1 VNCRSRDDFRQDHH
15 KRLQLL
21 EFLIFRRSRPIMRHT
36 CNVLSVLLLF
46 ASAAPEVLA
55 KTLPEVQAMVES
67 KASGA
72 LVAAE
77 ALTKG
82 ASNDANAWILLT
94 RARLQADQAEKAIAA
109 AEKATAL
116 GPKNAQAFYW
126 LGNAYG
132 SRIGEVGMLSK
143 MTMAPKLRD
152 AFEQAVKLDPALTDA
167 RSSLIEFY
175 LQAPG
180 AIGGGM
186 DKAREQATAIAKYDR
201 AQGLVSQARIAMH
214 QKNWPQAIKHLEA
227 ARAIKPGDE
236 RIRLQLI
243 VLYQESKRWAD
254 AYGAIKRWMDVEPGS
269 NTAQYQLGKLAA
281 VSGQY
286 LAEGEAALRAYL
298 KMPRKK
304 GDPQPKN
311 VQYRLGQVLAKAGR
325 KDEARAAFQAAL
337 KLDPKFKDA
346 KDALAAL

>member
-1 VNCRSRDDFRQDHH
+1 
-15 KRLQLL
+15 
-21 EFLIFRRSRPIMRHT
+21 MRHPRIVFT
-36 CNVLSVLLLF
+36 TLMLF
-46 ASAAPEVLA
+46 ACVTPAAFA
-55 KTLPEVQAMVES
+55 KTLSEVQVMVES
-67 KASGA
+67 KNAGA
-72 LVAAE
+72 LAAAE
-77 ALTKG
+77 ALTRE
-82 ASNDANAWILLT
+82 SPNDANAWILLT
-94 RARLQADQAEKAIAA
+94 RARLQANQAEKAVAA

-116 GPKNAQAFYW
+116 GPKNAQTFYW

-132 SRIGEVGMLSK
+132 DRIGDVGMLSK

-152 AFEQAVKLDPALTDA
+152 AFEQAVKLDPALVDA

-175 LQAPG
+175 LLAPG
-180 AIGGGM
+180 AIGGGI
-186 DKAREQATAIAKYDR
+186 DKARAQATAIAKYDR

-214 QKNWPQAIKHLEA
+214 EKNWPQAIKHLEA
-227 ARAIKPGDE
+227 ARVIKPGDE
-236 RIRLQLI
+236 RVRLQLI
-243 VLYQESKRWAD
+243 ALYQESKRWAD
-254 AYGAIKRWMDVEPGS
+254 AYGAIKRWMGEEPES

-286 LAEGEAALRAYL
+286 LAEGEAALRAYM

-304 GDPQPKN
+304 DDPQPKN

-325 KDEARAAFQAAL
+325 KEEARAAFQTAL